1 MIQGRINSIP
11 VFLILPLGILNID
24 DGGLLAVKIVF
35 LFNLCWYE
43 RPENV
48 IAVAK
53 TSNSVLNKSGK
64 SGHLCLVPDLGGKA
78 FNFSP
83 LVSMGTISI
92 ELLMLSYQKWNSSTN
107 SLRF

>member
-43 RPENV
+43 RPGM
-48 IAVAK
+48 
-53 TSNSVLNKSGK
+53 S
-64 SGHLCLVPDLGGKA
+64 
-78 FNFSP
+78 
-83 LVSMGTISI
+83 
-92 ELLMLSYQKWNSSTN
+92 
-107 SLRF
+107 